1 MAAVAAS
8 DADVRPGETLCR
20 PCVGVAWRRA
30 YRRPAAQGAC
40 LLVCE
45 ETVVAE
51 LVARGD
57 RGSQETRRDSAD
69 DPRRT
74 FRSGTGAGAAD
85 HRAFALRPHRAEQ
98 GMAGREQPDARAAD
112 GRRGARRRGPGIRSP
127 RRSSSPTARAFRT
140 TGRFTSTDPRFSS
153 GTTDWPMPR
162 AFRSGSGFS
171 TGRLICSRTRSAPS
185 SKS

>member
-112 GRRGARRRGPGIRSP
+112 GRRGARRRGPGSDRRGDRRHRRRGHSGRLVVSP
-127 RRSSSPTARAFRT
+127 ART
-140 TGRFTSTDPRFSS
+140 PRFSS